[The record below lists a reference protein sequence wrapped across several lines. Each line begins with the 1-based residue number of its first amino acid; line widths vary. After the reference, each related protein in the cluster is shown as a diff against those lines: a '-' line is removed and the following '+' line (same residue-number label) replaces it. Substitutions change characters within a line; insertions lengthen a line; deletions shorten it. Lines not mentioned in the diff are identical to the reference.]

1 MMLKVEQFLMM
12 IIYMSPLVLVSAFLP
27 EIANNH
33 ILPPRS

>member
-1 MMLKVEQFLMM
+1 MMLKVEQLLMM
-12 IIYMSPLVLVSAFLP
+12 IIYILLVSAFLP